1 VLWDPVHQY
10 YRISTKDP
18 EYGDGVM
25 ADALFAQHV
34 AEELGLPD
42 IVSTA
47 DHLRTHLRTSYDYL
61 VAPWHDAQGRGIGAA
76 NGVDPDKS
84 IIRAQ
89 GSEQEIWTGVTY
101 FYAATQYADG
111 QRFHDATLRSNGLA
125 TAYDVFVQV
134 YQVAQNGYA
143 FDTPEA
149 WEIANVTHYRAL
161 QYMRPRSVWEL
172 VLAIKQPLP
181 WT

>member
-1 VLWDPVHQY
+1 MHQY

-42 IVSTA
+42 IVSTP
-47 DHLRTHLRTSYDYL
+47 DHLPTHLRTSYDYL

-84 IIRAQ
+84 IIRA
-89 GSEQEIWTGVTY
+89 
-101 FYAATQYADG
+101 
-111 QRFHDATLRSNGLA
+111 
-125 TAYDVFVQV
+125 
-134 YQVAQNGYA
+134 
-143 FDTPEA
+143 P
-149 WEIANVTHYRAL
+149 
-161 QYMRPRSVWEL
+161 
-172 VLAIKQPLP
+172 
-181 WT
+181 